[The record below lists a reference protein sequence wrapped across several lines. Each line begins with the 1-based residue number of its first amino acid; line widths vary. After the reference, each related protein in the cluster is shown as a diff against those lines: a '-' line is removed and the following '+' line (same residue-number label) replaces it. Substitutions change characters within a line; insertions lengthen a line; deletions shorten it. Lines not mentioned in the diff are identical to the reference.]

1 MEKRTFEDIKKYV
14 EWQNHGE
21 GSVLSAKTE
30 QHFDDLGINVNAW
43 NVKTDT
49 DGDWWVVE
57 GEGVP
62 MNLYPQSAYYFGADE
77 VYSFHMG
84 LMQRMRAAQDEY
96 NPEDFI
102 NAVTLEAEI
111 APQLFR
117 KLKNIAILIDTAKEI
132 EDFQAIGVQC
142 RETLIELGNYIYKPM
157 MSGDKEQPKASD
169 FKHKAEYF
177 VQFYLKGSDNADY
190 RSIIK
195 KITER
200 FKWRKAM
207 DRKIKTRQVH
217 KDIKVLDKTVTV
229 TDHVKQSYVRT
240 KENIMQSTEKSSD
253 RENNPVGYA
262 EDAASEYADRIF
274 HETGYQIRR
283 QAEKLI
289 ERKKE
294 KASVSSAGEETV
306 YQLKEQIRP
315 VPPSGGEKAQEQGKE
330 LAVKKIKTVE
340 RDKRT
345 IKTGKASEQV
355 VKNTGKGTIK
365 TSGKSVKTAEQTA
378 KTSIKTSEQTA
389 NASVRAMH
397 YSMKKAEKAVQTARQ
412 TAQNTR
418 IAVKK
423 TAKAVTHAIKALIEA
438 TKALL
443 SALTAGGWIAV
454 MILIIVILFGG
465 FLCMT
470 GGDNSSTVSSVSA
483 EVEAYELLIRQYA
496 NQYGIGEYVE
506 LIKAIMMQ
514 ESGGRGLDPMQ
525 CSEGSFNT
533 KYPRQPNGITD
544 PEYSISCGVQ
554 EIKSCLE
561 RARVKNPL
569 DMENIK
575 LALQSY
581 NYGNGY
587 LEWAKA
593 RGGYTLANAAEFS
606 DMMAQRMGWSSYGD
620 KQYVPYVLQYYAF
633 GRIPTGIGNQAIVQ
647 VAASQEGKGGTTYWS
662 WYGFGSRV
670 EWCACFVS
678 WCADQSGYIQSGV
691 IPKFSLCSDGVKW
704 FESKG
709 RFRDASYTPAAGDII
724 FFDWGN
730 NGTIDQVG
738 IVESVSGGTV
748 NAIEGN
754 SGDKVARRS
763 YSIGSSNIYGY
774 GVPAY

>member
-1 MEKRTFEDIKKYV
+1 
-14 EWQNHGE
+14 
-21 GSVLSAKTE
+21 
-30 QHFDDLGINVNAW
+30 
-43 NVKTDT
+43 
-49 DGDWWVVE
+49 
-57 GEGVP
+57 
-62 MNLYPQSAYYFGADE
+62 
-77 VYSFHMG
+77 
-84 LMQRMRAAQDEY
+84 
-96 NPEDFI
+96 
-102 NAVTLEAEI
+102 
-111 APQLFR
+111 
-117 KLKNIAILIDTAKEI
+117 
-132 EDFQAIGVQC
+132 
-142 RETLIELGNYIYKPM
+142 
-157 MSGDKEQPKASD
+157 
-169 FKHKAEYF
+169 
-177 VQFYLKGSDNADY
+177 
-190 RSIIK
+190 
-195 KITER
+195 
-200 FKWRKAM
+200 M

-229 TDHVKQSYVRT
+229 TDHIKQSYVRT
-240 KENIMQSTEKSSD
+240 KENVMQSTERPND

-274 HETGYQIRR
+274 HKTGHQVRR
-283 QAEKLI
+283 QAGKII

-294 KASVSSAGEETV
+294 KASVSSTGE
-306 YQLKEQIRP
+306 
-315 VPPSGGEKAQEQGKE
+315 EKAQEQGKE
-330 LAVKKIKTVE
+330 LAVKKIKTIE

-345 IKTGKASEQV
+345 IKTGRASEQV

-365 TSGKSVKTAEQTA
+365 TSGKAVKTAEQTA
-378 KTSIKTSEQTA
+378 RTSIKTSEQTA

-397 YSMKKAEKAVQTARQ
+397 YSMKKAEKAMQTARQ
-412 TAQNTR
+412 TARDTT

-483 EVEAYELLIRQYA
+483 EVEAYEPLIRQYA

-561 RARVKNPL
+561 RAGVKNPL

-581 NYGNGY
+581 NFGNGY

-593 RGGYTLANAAEFS
+593 RGGYTFANAAEFS

-620 KQYVPYVLQYYAF
+620 KQYVPHVLQY
-633 GRIPTGIGNQAIVQ
+633 
-647 VAASQEGKGGTTYWS
+647 
-662 WYGFGSRV
+662 
-670 EWCACFVS
+670 
-678 WCADQSGYIQSGV
+678 
-691 IPKFSLCSDGVKW
+691 
-704 FESKG
+704 KG
-709 RFRDASYTPAAGDII
+709 RFRDGSYTPAAGDII

-730 NGTIDQVG
+730 NGTIDHVG

-748 NAIEGN
+748 NTIEGN

>member
-1 MEKRTFEDIKKYV
+1 MTAEEYRNYLETDFDDVDLKELKDIRKIRIDRNKTKEKRIAQYLRQV
-14 EWQNHGE
+14 GNPYLVCIG
-21 GSVLSAKTE
+21 
-30 QHFDDLGINVNAW
+30 
-43 NVKTDT
+43 NVK
-49 DGDWWVVE
+49 V
-57 GEGVP
+57 
-62 MNLYPQSAYYFGADE
+62 
-77 VYSFHMG
+77 
-84 LMQRMRAAQDEY
+84 
-96 NPEDFI
+96 
-102 NAVTLEAEI
+102 
-111 APQLFR
+111 
-117 KLKNIAILIDTAKEI
+117 
-132 EDFQAIGVQC
+132 
-142 RETLIELGNYIYKPM
+142 
-157 MSGDKEQPKASD
+157 
-169 FKHKAEYF
+169 
-177 VQFYLKGSDNADY
+177 
-190 RSIIK
+190 
-195 KITER
+195 KIR
-200 FKWRKAM
+200 
-207 DRKIKTRQVH
+207 
-217 KDIKVLDKTVTV
+217 
-229 TDHVKQSYVRT
+229 
-240 KENIMQSTEKSSD
+240 
-253 RENNPVGYA
+253 
-262 EDAASEYADRIF
+262 
-274 HETGYQIRR
+274 
-283 QAEKLI
+283 
-289 ERKKE
+289 
-294 KASVSSAGEETV
+294 
-306 YQLKEQIRP
+306 
-315 VPPSGGEKAQEQGKE
+315 
-330 LAVKKIKTVE
+330 
-340 RDKRT
+340 
-345 IKTGKASEQV
+345 
-355 VKNTGKGTIK
+355 
-365 TSGKSVKTAEQTA
+365 
-378 KTSIKTSEQTA
+378 
-389 NASVRAMH
+389 
-397 YSMKKAEKAVQTARQ
+397 
-412 TAQNTR
+412 
-418 IAVKK
+418 
-423 TAKAVTHAIKALIEA
+423 
-438 TKALL
+438 
-443 SALTAGGWIAV
+443 
-454 MILIIVILFGG
+454 FGG

-483 EVEAYELLIRQYA
+483 EVEAYEPLIRQYA

-561 RARVKNPL
+561 RAGVKNSL

-620 KQYVPYVLQYYAF
+620 KQYVPHVLQYYAF

-647 VAASQEGKGGTTYWS
+647 VAASQEGKGGTTYWN

-709 RFRDASYTPAAGDII
+709 RFRDGSYNPVAGDII

-730 NGTIDQVG
+730 NGTIDHVG
-738 IVESVSGGTV
+738 IVESVSAGTV
-748 NAIEGN
+748 NTIEGN

>member
-1 MEKRTFEDIKKYV
+1 
-14 EWQNHGE
+14 
-21 GSVLSAKTE
+21 
-30 QHFDDLGINVNAW
+30 
-43 NVKTDT
+43 
-49 DGDWWVVE
+49 
-57 GEGVP
+57 
-62 MNLYPQSAYYFGADE
+62 
-77 VYSFHMG
+77 
-84 LMQRMRAAQDEY
+84 
-96 NPEDFI
+96 
-102 NAVTLEAEI
+102 
-111 APQLFR
+111 
-117 KLKNIAILIDTAKEI
+117 
-132 EDFQAIGVQC
+132 
-142 RETLIELGNYIYKPM
+142 
-157 MSGDKEQPKASD
+157 
-169 FKHKAEYF
+169 
-177 VQFYLKGSDNADY
+177 
-190 RSIIK
+190 
-195 KITER
+195 
-200 FKWRKAM
+200 M

-229 TDHVKQSYVRT
+229 TDHIKQSYVRT
-240 KENIMQSTEKSSD
+240 KENVMQSTEKSSD

-262 EDAASEYADRIF
+262 ENAASEYADHIF
-274 HETGYQIRR
+274 HETGHQVRR
-283 QAEKLI
+283 QAGKII
-289 ERKKE
+289 ERRKE
-294 KASVSSAGEETV
+294 KTSVSSPVEETV
-306 YQLKEQIRP
+306 YQPKEQIRP
-315 VPPSGGEKAQEQGKE
+315 ASSSGGETAQKQGKE
-330 LAVKKIKTVE
+330 LAVKKIKTIE

-345 IKTGKASEQV
+345 IKTGRASEQV
-355 VKNTGKGTIK
+355 VKNTGKGIIK
-365 TSGKSVKTAEQTA
+365 TSEKAVKTVEQTA

-389 NASVRAMH
+389 R
-397 YSMKKAEKAVQTARQ
+397 QTARD
-412 TAQNTR
+412 TT

-454 MILIIVILFGG
+454 VILIIVILFGG

-483 EVEAYELLIRQYA
+483 EVEAYEPLIRQYA

-533 KYPRQPNGITD
+533 KYPKQPNGITD

-561 RARVKNPL
+561 RAGVKNPL

-620 KQYVPYVLQYYAF
+620 KQYVPHVLQYYAF

-647 VAASQEGKGGTTYWS
+647 VAASQEGKGGTTYWR
-662 WYGFGSRV
+662 WYGFGGRV

-709 RFRDASYTPAAGDII
+709 RFRDGSYTPVAGDII

-730 NGTIDQVG
+730 NGTIDHVG

-748 NAIEGN
+748 NTIEGN

-763 YSIGSSNIYGY
+763 YRIGSSNIYGY

>member
-1 MEKRTFEDIKKYV
+1 
-14 EWQNHGE
+14 
-21 GSVLSAKTE
+21 
-30 QHFDDLGINVNAW
+30 
-43 NVKTDT
+43 
-49 DGDWWVVE
+49 
-57 GEGVP
+57 
-62 MNLYPQSAYYFGADE
+62 
-77 VYSFHMG
+77 
-84 LMQRMRAAQDEY
+84 
-96 NPEDFI
+96 
-102 NAVTLEAEI
+102 
-111 APQLFR
+111 
-117 KLKNIAILIDTAKEI
+117 
-132 EDFQAIGVQC
+132 
-142 RETLIELGNYIYKPM
+142 
-157 MSGDKEQPKASD
+157 
-169 FKHKAEYF
+169 
-177 VQFYLKGSDNADY
+177 
-190 RSIIK
+190 
-195 KITER
+195 
-200 FKWRKAM
+200 M

-229 TDHVKQSYVRT
+229 TDHIKQSYVRT

-262 EDAASEYADRIF
+262 EDAASKYADRIF
-274 HETGYQIRR
+274 HETGHQVRR
-283 QAEKLI
+283 QAGKII

-294 KASVSSAGEETV
+294 KASVSSTGEETV
-306 YQLKEQIRP
+306 YQPKEEIRP
-315 VPPSGGEKAQEQGKE
+315 VPPSGGETAQEQGKE
-330 LAVKKIKTVE
+330 LAVKKIKTIE

-345 IKTGKASEQV
+345 IKTGRA
-355 VKNTGKGTIK
+355 
-365 TSGKSVKTAEQTA
+365 
-378 KTSIKTSEQTA
+378 SEQTA
-389 NASVRAMH
+389 NAYVQAMH

-412 TAQNTR
+412 TARDTT

-423 TAKAVTHAIKALIEA
+423 TAKAITHAIKALIEA

-483 EVEAYELLIRQYA
+483 EVEAYEPLIRQYA

-525 CSEGSFNT
+525 CSEGNFNT

-561 RARVKNPL
+561 RAGVKNPL

-606 DMMAQRMGWSSYGD
+606 DMMAQRMGWNSYGD
-620 KQYVPYVLQYYAF
+620 KQYVPHVLQYYAF

-678 WCADQSGYIQSGV
+678 WCADQSGYIQSGA

-709 RFRDASYTPAAGDII
+709 RFRDGSYTPAAGDII

-730 NGTIDQVG
+730 NGTIDHVG

-748 NAIEGN
+748 NTIEGN

-774 GVPAY
+774 GVPSY